1 MLSSMNKK
9 VGMLTLR
16 DLSRIEK
23 REHGLKSAP
32 SVGKMRTLE
41 MKEHGLKQKPG
52 LGDMIRME
60 QKEHM
65 RDGQIVIGRGK
76 EKSK

>member
-9 VGMLTLR
+9 VGTLTIR

-23 REHGLKSAP
+23 SEHGLKNAPSVAKMKQLEKREHGLKTAP
-32 SVGKMRTLE
+32 V
-41 MKEHGLKQKPG
+41 
-52 LGDMIRME
+52 LGDMIKME

-76 EKSK
+76 EKR

>member
-9 VGMLTLR
+9 VGTLTIR
-16 DLSRIEK
+16 DLSRVEK
-23 REHGLKSAP
+23 KEHGLKNVPSAE
-32 SVGKMRTLE
+32 KLKQLE
-41 MKEHGLKQKPG
+41 MKEHGLKKAPS
-52 LGDMIRME
+52 LGEMLMME

-76 EKSK
+76 EKR